1 MFIIENYGFFIFL
14 IVLILI
20 MFYFQNGQC
29 FDLKK
34 NIKEGFKTVNKNKED
49 FSNPEKINIANVNYL
64 DSCNRMKDYYELQKA
79 KKRYEIP
86 FNCYNYGYVT
96 NQLDT
101 PLVPIQSHPT
111 LNFHPNY
118 GPEKDMCC

>member
-14 IVLILI
+14 VVLILI
-20 MFYFQNGQC
+20 IFYFSNGQC
-29 FDLKK
+29 FDLRK
-34 NIKEGFKTVNKNKED
+34 NIQEGFKTINEN

-96 NQLDT
+96 NQLKT
-101 PLVPIQSHPT
+101 PLVPLQSHPT
-111 LNFHPNY
+111 FNFHSNY

>member
-14 IVLILI
+14 VVIILI
-20 MFYFQNGQC
+20 IFYFSNGQC
-29 FDLKK
+29 FDLRK
-34 NIKEGFKTVNKNKED
+34 NIQEGFKTMNEN

-96 NQLDT
+96 NQLKT
-101 PLVPIQSHPT
+101 PLVPLQSHPT
-111 LNFHPNY
+111 FNFHPNY

>member
-14 IVLILI
+14 VVLILI
-20 MFYFQNGQC
+20 IFYFSNNQC
-29 FDLKK
+29 FDLRK
-34 NIKEGFKTVNKNKED
+34 NIQEGFKTMNEN

-96 NQLDT
+96 NQLKT
-101 PLVPIQSHPT
+101 PLVPLQSHPT
-111 LNFHPNY
+111 FNFHPNY